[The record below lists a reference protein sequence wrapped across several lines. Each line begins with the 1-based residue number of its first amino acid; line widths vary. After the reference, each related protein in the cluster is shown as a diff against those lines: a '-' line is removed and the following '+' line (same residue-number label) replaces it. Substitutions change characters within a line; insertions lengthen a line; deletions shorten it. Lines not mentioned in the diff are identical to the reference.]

1 MAITNGKIEREITV
15 PTGGWDIAVTEVG
28 GGAGGTVTIAAGVY
42 YLSTDSGIGNSF
54 VAATAAAL
62 DAHADLDGDYSCSIS
77 AGENGTGRVTISATG
92 ITSFAI
98 TWTDTDWR
106 DALGFGSGPTISGS
120 LSYQSTAASP
130 AVWLATSPIVSP
142 FGSGDNGWDE
152 TDASFSESPAGNVYA
167 VYGQRKRACS
177 FRWDAVTLARM
188 RIANESVVNES
199 FQKFFRDS
207 ILAEAGFTAGKVAG
221 PLRIH
226 WDADSATVYL
236 TCKIA
241 GETIRKI
248 QQAQLQDGWTGLWGL
263 DLGRVV
269 EVPS

>member
-1 MAITNGKIEREITV
+1 MAITNGKIERSITASSWSV
-15 PTGGWDIAVTEVG
+15 AVTEVG
-28 GGAGGTVTIAAGVY
+28 GGGGPHTVSLTDGTY
-42 YLSTDSGIGNSF
+42 YPSTTSGALDPLGTAF
-54 VAATAAAL
+54 AAAL
-62 DAHADLDGDYSCSIS
+62 TANGSLSGTYAWSGSY
-77 AGENGTGRVTISATG
+77 GEGGTGKGVLSATG

-98 TWTDTDWR
+98 TWTSTNLR

-120 LSYQSTAASP
+120 LSYTSTAASS

-142 FGSGDNGWDE
+142 FGAGDNGWDE
-152 TDASFSESPAGNVYA
+152 ADASFAESPAGNVYA
-167 VYGQRKRACS
+167 VYGQRKRACP

-207 ILAEAGFTAGKVAG
+207 ILAEAGFAAGKVAG

-226 WDADSATVYL
+226 WDADSTTVYV
-236 TCKIA
+236 TCKLA
-241 GETIRKI
+241 AETLRKI
-248 QQAQLQDGWTGLWGL
+248 SQAQLTEGWTGLWGL